1 MLTSSAVG
9 HQGDISLT
17 TTSNSKSASDRAAM
31 AFAFESALEYARRPR
46 PSDPCLIPTQSG
58 FVLEAGSS
66 TASQLGMDAD
76 SQEIDNQGGPQE
88 NEDHG

>member
-31 AFAFESALEYARRPR
+31 AFAFESALEYARRSR
-46 PSDPCLIPTQSG
+46 PLIPTQSG
-58 FVLEAGSS
+58 FVFEAGTSN
-66 TASQLGMDAD
+66 ASQLGMDAD